1 MHNFPVTFCLFFAL
15 FLNPI
20 AFAATKKRNSPASPP
35 SQLPAPTPSSEPP
48 PPPPMPEE
56 PLSPEADE
64 TWGQTI
70 WRDFASPVT
79 TPAWIPL
86 ASGTVLTATV
96 FDLRGKWENPL
107 QSKWSNRHPFGTTAN
122 SVGDILGQLI
132 PNFLYSAGMYS
143 DYWWGSHDRKN
154 RERAILM
161 FRATVYSGAVAT
173 VVKYS
178 VHETRPNG
186 SDRKSF
192 PSGHTTSAF
201 AFASIIGAEH
211 AWYWSVPAYTL
222 ATFIGAT
229 RISSNMHRLH
239 DVIGG
244 ATIGMSYGLG
254 VYYHW
259 HQNDNKPRNT
269 VYQVLP
275 TEGLDGAVATVTH
288 SF

>member
-1 MHNFPVTFCLFFAL
+1 MHNLPITFCLLFAL
-15 FLNPI
+15 FLNPF
-20 AFAATKKRNSPASPP
+20 AFAATKKRSKSTNSTSTTA
-35 SQLPAPTPSSEPP
+35 APTPSTEPP
-48 PPPPMPEE
+48 PPPPPEPISPEE
-56 PLSPEADE
+56 DE

-70 WRDFASPVT
+70 WRDFISPVT

-86 ASGTVLTATV
+86 VSGAVLTTTV
-96 FDLRGKWENPL
+96 YDMRGKWENPL
-107 QSKWSNRHPFGTTAN
+107 QSRWSDHRPFGATSN

-132 PNFLYSAGMYS
+132 PNIAYTAGMYS
-143 DYWWGSHDRKN
+143 DYWWGSHSRKN

-161 FRATVYSGAVAT
+161 FRATTYSGLVAT

-178 VHETRPNG
+178 VHEQRPNG

-192 PSGHTTSAF
+192 PSGHATSSF

-211 AWYWSVPAYTL
+211 EWYWSVPAYAL

-244 ATIGMSYGLG
+244 ATIGLSYGLG

-259 HQNDNKPRNT
+259 HENDNKPRNT

-275 TEGLDGAVATVTH
+275 TDGLDGAIATMTY

>member
-1 MHNFPVTFCLFFAL
+1 MHNFPITFCLLFAL
-15 FLNPI
+15 FLHSF
-20 AFAATKKRNSPASPP
+20 AFAAAKKTSTSSDTTSSAV
-35 SQLPAPTPSSEPP
+35 APTPPAATSTPP
-48 PPPPMPEE
+48 PEE
-56 PLSPEADE
+56 PLSPEEDE
-64 TWGQTI
+64 TWSQTI
-70 WRDFASPVT
+70 WRDFISPVT

-86 ASGTVLTATV
+86 VSGAVLTTTV
-96 FDLRGKWENPL
+96 YDLRGKWENPL
-107 QSKWSNRHPFGTTAN
+107 QSRWSNHRPFGATSN
-122 SVGDILGQLI
+122 SIGDMLGQLI

-143 DYWWGSHDRKN
+143 DYWWGSHDKKN

-178 VHETRPNG
+178 VHERRPNG

-201 AFASIIGAEH
+201 AFASIVGAEH
-211 AWYWSVPAYTL
+211 EWYWGVQAYAL

-244 ATIGMSYGLG
+244 ATIGLSYGLG
-254 VYYHW
+254 VYYRW
-259 HQNDNKPRNT
+259 HENDKKPRNM

-275 TEGLDGAVATVTH
+275 TEGLDGAVATLTY